1 MMTIFDNPALTR
13 ELAIAAAGVVV
24 GLLFSIGRGLNT
36 HIWKY
41 KRDAVAVPKSELFF
55 AIVMAFV
62 PITKVLY
69 AFIAASVLAQRNL
82 ANSELSIVAIFAG
95 GAFALIAVV
104 QGAWAAKLI
113 NTPTAKEGMPGT
125 FPFKMAMLGLI
136 ETLAVFALVGTLVF
150 ATRLAA

>member
-13 ELAIAAAGVVV
+13 VLTIAAAGVVI
-24 GLLFSIGRGLNT
+24 GFLFSIGSGLNT
-36 HIWKY
+36 LIWKY
-41 KRDAVAVPKSELFF
+41 KRDAVTVPKAELLP
-55 AIVMAFV
+55 AIVMAFA

-82 ANSELSIVAIFAG
+82 ANSELSIVATFAG

-113 NTPTAKEGMPGT
+113 NTPTAKEGLLGT
-125 FPFKMAMLGLI
+125 FPFKMAMLGSI